1 MIKIWTGPIRTGKTT
16 HLQSVYDQQRSIGGF
31 LTPDQSN
38 VRMLYDIQLKRF
50 YEFETQKDDIEV
62 VSIGRF
68 KFSKASFDLAVK
80 RMKHQA
86 HDPKI
91 KVIAIDEIGKLE
103 LKGEGFY
110 DVFVDLLS
118 SEKDLHLVVRDYLHN
133 EVIELIR
140 SLGYTGKI
148 VSETISAQN

>member
-16 HLQSVYDQQRSIGGF
+16 FLEAYYKKQDGIGGF
-31 LTPDQSN
+31 LTPDRSSL
-38 VRMLYDIQLKRF
+38 RMLCDIQGGQF

-62 VSIGRF
+62 VNIGRF
-68 KFSKASFDLAVK
+68 KFSKASFDLAAK
-80 RMKHQA
+80 RMKQQA
-86 HDPKI
+86 QDPKI

-110 DVFVDLLS
+110 DVFVELLKS
-118 SEKDLHLVVRDYLHN
+118 DKDLHLVARDYLHD

-140 SLGYTGKI
+140 SLGYIGKI
-148 VSETISAQN
+148 VSETISTQN